1 MVVDRKHVVFNIIAD
16 ATERNLFLLLQLLTA
31 RMLSLLTE
39 SRLLLLLLLLVLL
52 LTARVLLLLIKSGL
66 LFTLSKLKFTVISI
80 GRLSSFPHRA
90 CSGRAVPSAESA
102 PNGLYIH
109 FLGQHVF
116 DTMRSVTG
124 THW

>member
-1 MVVDRKHVVFNIIAD
+1 MVVDRKHVVFNIVAD
-16 ATERNLFLLLQLLTA
+16 ATERNLFLLLRLLTA

-39 SRLLLLLLLLVLL
+39 SRLLLLLLVLL
-52 LTARVLLLLIKSGL
+52 LTARVLLLLTKSGL

-90 CSGRAVPSAESA
+90 SSSRAVPSAESA

-116 DTMRSVTG
+116 DTMHSVTC